1 MSDSLGV
8 VEREFNG
15 HKEPAKLAFSSIT
28 MALGQPTIP
37 FQTQVGRHD
46 ISSVLFVKLKI
57 EKEKNDMDHR
67 GNEPAIRD

>member
-1 MSDSLGV
+1 MGTKSQPSWHSL
-8 VEREFNG
+8 R
-15 HKEPAKLAFSSIT
+15 SRWC
-28 MALGQPTIP
+28 ALGQPTIP

-57 EKEKNDMDHR
+57 EKEKNDIDHR